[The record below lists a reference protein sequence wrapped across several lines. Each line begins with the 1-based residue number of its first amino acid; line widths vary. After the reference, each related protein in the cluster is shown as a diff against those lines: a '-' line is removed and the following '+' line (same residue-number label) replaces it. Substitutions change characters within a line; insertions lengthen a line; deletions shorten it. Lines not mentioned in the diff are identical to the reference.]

1 MDEGGA
7 GLGVTRPTW
16 ARHPPGGQG
25 VPVRPAQSS
34 ASHSPTRGAARG
46 HVLPVSA
53 GKGRAPGGGQTPPPI
68 LSQPT
73 APNGREIKRLLH
85 QQPLGALRRAG
96 RGGAREGSGGR
107 MACGRVPPSPSGRGR
122 SQGAWIFISW
132 RKGSPLGHQSFRPT
146 GPRGQGSTRALK
158 APVTQEAPGPAPA
171 LGTLRARSPPHVRG
185 SAVPLFIAVPEERPL
200 PLDGRHL
207 PDGLAE
213 RPGDILRRAPWNPGS
228 GSRGTSPPCPGDMGG
243 QKPVFKRR
251 ASRLP
256 PSAARQRP
264 LHGHSWGRRE
274 HRGG

>member
-1 MDEGGA
+1 M
-7 GLGVTRPTW
+7 W
-16 ARHPPGGQG
+16 ARPPRLCRQRQG
-25 VPVRPAQSS
+25 SRRRTDATPNSVPA
-34 ASHSPTRGAARG
+34 HSPKRQGNK
-46 HVLPVSA
+46 A
-53 GKGRAPGGGQTPPPI
+53 GCSTSSLWGLYAEP
-68 LSQPT
+68 
-73 APNGREIKRLLH
+73 
-85 QQPLGALRRAG
+85 AG
-96 RGGAREGSGGR
+96 GGAREGSGGR

-171 LGTLRARSPPHVRG
+171 LGTLRPRSPPHVRG
-185 SAVPLFIAVPEERPL
+185 SAVPLFIAVPEKRPL

-228 GSRGTSPPCPGDMGG
+228 GSRGTSPACPGDMGG